1 MNAVIKDESHSM
13 TVVLSDN
20 ATQELLG
27 TTADNLRSDNNT
39 DDRKEVPPIAV
50 SLLGTPRKMKIRMTN
65 TSKDNNIRFIVT
77 NIEKTPSEVPPS
89 MTTPPPDRP
98 TSSKNTNEESVQN
111 YQQSK
116 QNVRRSLPFENP
128 GKFSFLVYIYIRV
141 NTYCQNGEYI

>member
-1 MNAVIKDESHSM
+1 
-13 TVVLSDN
+13 
-20 ATQELLG
+20 
-27 TTADNLRSDNNT
+27 
-39 DDRKEVPPIAV
+39 
-50 SLLGTPRKMKIRMTN
+50 MTN

-98 TSSKNTNEESVQN
+98 TSSKNTNEESAQN
-111 YQQSK
+111 YQHSK

-141 NTYCQNGEYI
+141 NTYRQNGEYI